1 MDEVLKFLKEAGTFY
16 LATMDGSQPRVRPL
30 GAVCIIEGKLYIC
43 TNNTKPMYAQMTA
56 NPQIE
61 ISATGPDGRW
71 LRLTAEA
78 AADERQKIRQ
88 AMLDALPS
96 LQSMYKAD
104 DGKFEVFYLYNAKA
118 VINSFSGDNKVYT
131 F

>member
-1 MDEVLKFLKEAGTFY
+1 MDEVLKFLQEAGTFY
-16 LATMDGSQPRVRPL
+16 LATQDGNQPRVRPL
-30 GAVCIIEGKLYIC
+30 GAVCVIEGKLYIC

-56 NPQIE
+56 NPKVE
-61 ISATGPDGRW
+61 ISAATPNGRW

-78 AADERQKIRQ
+78 AADERLSSKQ

-96 LQSMYKAD
+96 LQNMYKAD
-104 DGKFEVFYLYNAKA
+104 DGIFEVFYLYNAAAK
-118 VINSFSGDNKVYT
+118 INSFGGDNGEYS